1 MSSTGAPSQIRSV
14 IGALKRVRK
23 KNLFFVAILGV
34 IFFEILIVF
43 PNKLETQEESSM
55 PTEATESSGTRYT
68 DQKMQGV
75 HLVESTRGF
84 RDWELFA
91 NAAEG
96 YQSQGSWLLRDVKVR
111 FYGSNNM
118 TFTVTGREGTID
130 ADSKDMIIQGNVK
143 TTSSNGY
150 VFETELVNYKARER
164 RIHSPGTVKV
174 QGPDDQMGKGL
185 LLLGTGM
192 TADVDNSEMSILE
205 NVRGSKQLKDGKV
218 FLLSSQRADLSGRS
232 MVAKLL
238 GDVKITYGAMEMRGP
253 EAEFIYSK
261 DNKLMNQLS
270 ILKGA
275 NVQFEDK
282 RATSERLDLDLI
294 SNKFVFKGKPVLYQG
309 EDQLMGDQIVLLDG
323 GKKVKVEKV
332 KASVTEK

>member
-1 MSSTGAPSQIRSV
+1 MNNASASSQIRSV
-14 IGALKRVRK
+14 IEALRRVRK
-23 KNLFFVAILGV
+23 KNIFFVVILGV

-43 PNKLETQEESSM
+43 PKKLESQD
-55 PTEATESSGTRYT
+55 EASQPAETAENGGTRFS

-75 HLVESTRGF
+75 HLVESTRGY

-130 ADSKDMIIQGNVK
+130 SESKDMIIRGNVK

-164 RIHSPGTVKV
+164 RIHSPGAVKV
-174 QGPDDQMGKGL
+174 QGPEDQMGKGL

-192 TADVDNSEMSILE
+192 TADVDNSEMNILE

-218 FLLSSQRADLSGRS
+218 FLLSSQRAELSGRS

-238 GDVKITYGAMEMRGP
+238 GEVKITYGAMEMRGP

-275 NVQFEDK
+275 QVQFEDK

-332 KASVTEK
+332 NATVREQ